1 VIEENEGKNEWSIFC
16 VIDTSIFFNH
26 RNQVEILSKAL
37 VRKEFDGKKG
47 VHGKIVIPKVVERE
61 VNDYYYCFDSKL
73 TAEEKEAKKKYS
85 ELIQRQKER
94 QKEKEEKERQK
105 EKEEKERQKERE
117 KEREKERKKILF
129 RIKLKLFKRWAAE
142 QNLEDNPEDNFEDNF
157 EDKKIKAEIM
167 KLEPEVKEIK
177 DFFEKVKKAKVLI
190 DKELRDNYAWTLERE
205 TKDIIHVARILQ
217 GEAGLYQNKRG
228 EKVENLPSDSDLI
241 ILATAMKLSANGT
254 AFVVTCDSGLAN
266 ATIYVNRELGY
277 WRVITKWDALEPWLK
292 RRK

>member
-1 VIEENEGKNEWSIFC
+1 MIEENEERNEWPVFC
-16 VIDTSIFFNH
+16 VMDTSALFGDPD
-26 RNQVEILSKAL
+26 QVEALSKAL
-37 VRKEFDGKKG
+37 VRKEFDNKKG

-61 VNDYYYCFDSKL
+61 VNDYYYCFDNKL
-73 TAEEKEAKKKYS
+73 TAEKKEAKKKYS

-105 EKEEKERQKERE
+105 KRQKE
-117 KEREKERKKILF
+117 KEKERKKILF
-129 RIKLKLFKRWAAE
+129 RIKLKLFRRWAAE
-142 QNLEDNPEDNFEDNF
+142 QNLEDNPEDNPEDNL

-190 DKELRDNYAWTLERE
+190 NKELRDNYVWMLERE
-205 TKDIIHVARILQ
+205 TKDIIHAARMLQ

-228 EKVENLPSDSDLI
+228 EKVKNLPSDSDLI
-241 ILATAMKLSANGT
+241 ILATAMKLSANGI

-277 WRVITKWDALEPWLK
+277 RRVITKWDALEPWLK